1 MRTRFLGRLVALL
14 IASGLLLPSQ
24 AADDTKTESRFNGP
38 KHPLDKATYLR
49 MRLQL
54 ELPILDGKPPCE
66 LDTPAGREEE
76 LQRAIKVFP
85 EIRKDTETLQA
96 INWDHCFENFDIL
109 SAEQQL
115 QIYRRYENLTSIHLE
130 PLGRDSAGLDG
141 YLRTFVPN
149 HQPHC
154 AGDPALEG
162 KTPLV
167 WADHGEFFLRRACFS
182 TSIGPTKSSNARP
195 PDARPPD
202 ASQVRLRPSPNHRAE
217 VRRPC
222 GPPQAD
228 QVAQRRT
235 GPNVYAPPIPE
246 RLSHPELRYRILDN
260 FERVWFCD
268 PYASFTERAW
278 EQSQALRAL
287 P

>member
-24 AADDTKTESRFNGP
+24 AAEDTKTESRFNGP

-96 INWDHCFENFDIL
+96 INWDHCFENFDNL

-130 PLGRDSAGLDG
+130 PLGKDSAGFDV

-154 AGDPALEG
+154 ADDPALKG
-162 KTPLV
+162 KSPLV
-167 WADHGEFFLRRACFS
+167 SAEHGVVVLRDVYVS
-182 TSIGPTKSSNARP
+182 TGIGPTQST
-195 PDARPPD
+195 DARPP
-202 ASQVRLRPSPNHRAE
+202 APVQVRPLHRLP

-222 GPPQAD
+222 GPPQ
-228 QVAQRRT
+228 
-235 GPNVYAPPIPE
+235 P
-246 RLSHPELRYRILDN
+246 
-260 FERVWFCD
+260 D
-268 PYASFTERAW
+268 PAI
-278 EQSQALRAL
+278 QK
-287 P
+287 